1 MTTNHQSFELI
12 KDEEI
17 AELNTTARLY
27 RHKKTGAE
35 LLSLEND
42 DENKVFGITFRT
54 PPTDSTGIAHIMEHS
69 VLCGSRKY
77 PLKEPFVELIKGS
90 LKTFLN
96 AFTFPDKTCYPV
108 ASQNVQDFYNLID
121 VYMDAVLHPRIPPE
135 ILQQEGWHYELENVE
150 EPIIYKG
157 VVFNE
162 MKGAYSSP
170 EGLLGRYSQ
179 QVVFP
184 DTIYGVD
191 SGGDPGEIPNLTYEQ
206 FKKFHDTYYHP
217 TNARIYF
224 YGDDDPEERLRLIE
238 GYLAEFE
245 PLEVDSTIGL
255 QTPLDEP
262 RHVSYPYDAGEEAAA
277 KQKGYLTVNWLLPDT
292 SDPTLSLS
300 LAALSYILVSTQASP
315 LRKALIDSELGEDL
329 AGRGL
334 DGDLRQ
340 MTFSTGLKGIHVD
353 KAAQVETLI
362 LDTLKKLTQEGID
375 PEMIEAAI
383 NTFEFR
389 LREHNTGSFPRGLEL
404 MLQAL
409 TTWLYDDD
417 PLKTLAFEAPL
428 AELKTRIAENDAY
441 FEGLIEQY
449 LLQNNH
455 RVTLLLEPDAELS
468 RRQEATEVEKLAQVK
483 ATLSQAELE
492 SIIEN
497 TRRLKQ
503 MQETPDPPEALAKL
517 PSLTL
522 DDLDKQ
528 GKDIPLDISQADGAE
543 ILYHDLFTN
552 GIVYL
557 DVGFNLHI
565 LPQEL
570 LPYVPLF
577 RQALLKVGTETED
590 FVKLSQRIGRK
601 TGGIW
606 TAGMTSAIREKTEG
620 AAWFFLRG
628 KGTMAQTDDLLDIMR
643 DILLTVQL
651 DNKERFK
658 QILLEMKARREAGLI
673 PGGSSVVD
681 TRLRSAF
688 NEADWAEEQMSGLT
702 NLFFLRNLIERIDDE
717 WPALLMKLK
726 DIQRTLLN
734 RNAMICNVTVDADNW
749 ATFQPK
755 LTGFLGQISARPM
768 SLARWR
774 PTYDSTAEG
783 LTIPAKVN
791 YVGKGA
797 NLYDLGYELHG
808 SHLVVTNF
816 LRTSWLWERIRV
828 QGGAYGGFCSFDSH
842 SGVLNYLSY
851 RDPNLLGTLD
861 NYDNAGR
868 FLREVAL
875 DEDAITK
882 SIIGAIGQIDTYR
895 LPDAKGYVSMMR
907 HLLGVTD
914 ELRQQ
919 RREEILGTTQ
929 ADFRAFADVLDAV
942 KKQGRVVVLGSEE
955 GIRAANEARN
965 NWLRVQKVL

>member
-1 MTTNHQSFELI
+1 MSKNQNFELI

-17 AELNTTARLY
+17 AELNTTAKLY

-54 PPTDSTGIAHIMEHS
+54 PPSDSTGIAHIMEHS

-135 ILQQEGWHYELENVE
+135 TLQQEGWHYELENVDD
-150 EPIIYKG
+150 PIIYKG

-191 SGGDPGEIPNLTYEQ
+191 SGGDPSEIPNLTYEQ
-206 FKKFHDTYYHP
+206 FKEFHDTYYHP
-217 TNARIYF
+217 SNARIYF
-224 YGDDDPEERLRLIE
+224 YGDDDPEERLRVIDE
-238 GYLAEFE
+238 YLQEFE
-245 PLEVDSTIGL
+245 PLDIDSSIAL
-255 QTPLDEP
+255 QAPLDEP
-262 RHVSYPYDAGEEAAA
+262 RRVSYAYDAGEEAAA

-340 MTFSTGLKGIHVD
+340 MTFSTGLKGIPVS
-353 KAAQVETLI
+353 KAAEVETII
-362 LDTLKKLTQEGID
+362 LETLEKLSQEGID
-375 PEMIEAAI
+375 PEMIEAAL

-389 LREHNTGSFPRGLEL
+389 LRENNTGSFPRGLSL

-409 TTWLYDDD
+409 TTWLYNDD
-417 PLKTLAFEAPL
+417 PLKTLAFETPLTELKAHL
-428 AELKTRIAENDAY
+428 AERKNY

-449 LLQNNH
+449 LLNNNH
-455 RVTLLLEPDAELS
+455 RVTLLLEPDAEL
-468 RRQEATEVEKLAQVK
+468 RHRQEAAEADKLAEVK
-483 ATLSQAELE
+483 AKMSQEELE
-492 SIIEN
+492 TIIEN
-497 TRRLKQ
+497 TRRLKE
-503 MQETPDPPEALAKL
+503 MQETPDRPEALAKL

-528 GKDIPLDISQADGAE
+528 GKEIPIAISQMDGAE

-557 DVGFNLHI
+557 DVGFNLHV

-577 RQALLKVGTETED
+577 EQTLLKIGTETED

-606 TAGMTSAIREKTEG
+606 TGRMASAIREKTEG

-651 DNKERFK
+651 DNKDRFK
-658 QILLEMKARREAGLI
+658 QVLLEMKARREARLI
-673 PGGSSVVD
+673 PGGHSVVD

-702 NLFFLRNLIERIDDE
+702 NLFFLRDLIERIDE
-717 WPALLMKLK
+717 AWPMVLMKLK
-726 DIQRTLLN
+726 DVRRTLLN

-749 ATFQPK
+749 AKFQPK
-755 LTGFLGQISARPM
+755 LTGFLSQIQTRPM

-774 PTYDSTAEG
+774 PAYDTAAEG

-797 NLYDLGYELHG
+797 NLYDLGYQLHG
-808 SHLVVTNF
+808 SHQVITNF
-816 LRTSWLWERIRV
+816 LRTTWLWERVRV

-861 NYDNAGR
+861 NYDKTGQ
-868 FLREVAL
+868 FLREVEL
-875 DEDAITK
+875 NEDAITK
-882 SIIGAIGQIDTYR
+882 SIIGAIGQIDAYR

-907 HLLGVTD
+907 HLLDVTD
-914 ELRQQ
+914 EIRQQ
-919 RREEILGTTQ
+919 RREEVLGTTL

-942 KKQGRVVVLGSEE
+942 KEKGRVVILGSEE
-955 GIRAANEARN
+955 GIQAANETQA
-965 NWLRVQKVL
+965 NWLSVQKVL